1 MQQLRV
7 APRFLAHQR
16 AELLVDRL
24 RLSTRESTLGS
35 AQFLDF
41 LLGGHEDERR
51 GRDAV
56 ETHELLV
63 LHLRSVV
70 VKPRIESAE
79 AVQVLPSQ
87 TNRADYQ
94 AELFQLRNGHVLRQN
109 EPSPQLFVLNH
120 QSEIGVA
127 IVDLR
132 HDLAVADFQKGK
144 QGERGTDEFAAVVQR
159 NRVRWAELNVAV
171 LRNSIPLGIPQ
182 KSAQRR
188 ESQQWP
194 SDWMRYPKK
203 SERNRRSEAGSESEW
218 SKTRMQ
224 CSDR

>member
-1 MQQLRV
+1 M
-7 APRFLAHQR
+7 
-16 AELLVDRL
+16 
-24 RLSTRESTLGS
+24 
-35 AQFLDF
+35 LD
-41 LLGGHEDERR
+41 HE
-51 GRDAV
+51 A
-56 ETHELLV
+56 
-63 LHLRSVV
+63 
-70 VKPRIESAE
+70 
-79 AVQVLPSQ
+79 
-87 TNRADYQ
+87 
-94 AELFQLRNGHVLRQN
+94 
-109 EPSPQLFVLNH
+109 
-120 QSEIGVA
+120 EIGVA
-127 IVDLR
+127 VVDLR
-132 HDLAVADFQKGK
+132 YDLAVADFQKGK
-144 QGERGTDEFAAVVQR
+144 QGERGADEFAAVVQR